1 MMSKYDIT
9 IGLEVHSELTTKT
22 KAFCACANEF
32 GATPNSNTC
41 PVCLGLP
48 GAIPVLNKKAVEYTI
63 KAGLATGCEINNESV
78 FERKNYYYPDNSTAY
93 QISQL
98 VKPICEHG
106 FIDISVGEEKK
117 RIRINRIHL
126 EEDAGKLIHSEYGND
141 SLVDYNRGGVPL
153 MEIVSE
159 PDISS
164 ADEAVEYVQSLRN
177 ILVFLGV
184 SDGKMQ
190 EGSLRCDVNLSVK
203 PKGSDKLG
211 TRTEMKNLNSFR
223 SIHRAIISE
232 QKRQIEILE
241 NGGVI
246 EQETR
251 RWDDGL
257 NQSFSLRSKEDSQDY
272 RYFPDP
278 DLMPIKISSD
288 YIERIRKSI
297 PALPSERKERYMEEL
312 GLSEYDASLM
322 ITDVAIS
329 NFFENALDKLNN
341 PKLISNWIMT
351 DVMRKLKDDE
361 KQDVN
366 ILISVDNFVELL
378 KLIDSKEISVT
389 AARTVFEEL
398 WGGAESADEVVNR
411 LGLRQVS
418 SEDEIL
424 KVCLQVLE
432 NNPKSVEDY
441 KAGNKR
447 TIGFLV
453 GQVMKES
460 GGKFNPQIVN
470 KILQQELSK

>member
-1 MMSKYDIT
+1 M
-9 IGLEVHSELTTKT
+9 
-22 KAFCACANEF
+22 
-32 GATPNSNTC
+32 P
-41 PVCLGLP
+41 
-48 GAIPVLNKKAVEYTI
+48 
-63 KAGLATGCEINNESV
+63 
-78 FERKNYYYPDNSTAY
+78 
-93 QISQL
+93 
-98 VKPICEHG
+98 
-106 FIDISVGEEKK
+106 
-117 RIRINRIHL
+117 
-126 EEDAGKLIHSEYGND
+126 LI
-141 SLVDYNRGGVPL
+141 
-153 MEIVSE
+153 EIVSE

-164 ADEAVEYVQSLRN
+164 ADEAVEYVQTLRN

-223 SIHRAIISE
+223 SIHRAILSE

-241 NGGVI
+241 DGGTI

-251 RWDDGL
+251 RWDDNL

-278 DLMPIKISSD
+278 DLMPVKISKD
-288 YIERIRKSI
+288 YIEKIRKDI
-297 PALPSERKERYMEEL
+297 PALPAERKERYMTEL

-329 NFFENALDKLNN
+329 NFFENALSQLNN

-361 KQDVN
+361 NQNVN
-366 ILISVDNFVELL
+366 ILISNENFVELL
-378 KLIDSKEISVT
+378 KLVDSNEISVT

-398 WGGAESADEVVNR
+398 WGGSESAGDVVDR

-424 KVCLQVLE
+424 KVVLQVLE

-441 KAGNKR
+441 NSGNKR
-447 TIGFLV
+447 AIGFLV